1 MDSKSL
7 ASHIADTV
15 GREPDEVEILI
26 NSLADVIAP
35 SVRDGD
41 AVVVPGFGTFEQ
53 KKRLERITIHPATG
67 KRMLLPPKLSIVF
80 KPSAVLRQKVR
91 SNSSNDE

>member
-7 ASHIADTV
+7 ASHIADNI

-26 NSLADVIAP
+26 NSLADIIAT

-41 AVVVPGFGTFEQ
+41 AVVIPGFGSFEQ
-53 KKRLERITIHPATG
+53 KKRLERVTIHPATG
-67 KRMLLPPKLSIVF
+67 KKMLLPPKLSIVF

-91 SNSSNDE
+91 SNSGSDE